1 MSHKKHIFRIC
12 FLSRVIARD
21 LMPDRNDAN
30 SSRSKRF
37 RMMSHGRNAGNSML
51 ARKFRPCK
59 NTGKHHTEKDC
70 VIPLR

>member
-1 MSHKKHIFRIC
+1 
-12 FLSRVIARD
+12 
-21 LMPDRNDAN
+21 MPDRNDAN

-37 RMMSHGRNAGNSML
+37 RMMSHERNAGNSML

-70 VIPLR
+70 VILLR